1 MKIFKIIGFAILG
14 IIFLALIVGAFSKK
28 EYAVKRDIVIDRSK
42 SEVFDYVKYLKN
54 QDHFSKWS
62 SMDPYMKKEYKG
74 LDGTVGFISSWASDS
89 SEVGVGE
96 QEILKIEEDKRIDY
110 ALRFFEPF
118 ESSEKAY
125 IELESVGE
133 NQTRAI
139 WSFKGKMDYPMN
151 LMLLAM
157 DFDAMLGADFEYG
170 LQELKKIL
178 ES

>member
-1 MKIFKIIGFAILG
+1 MKLLKIIGFALLG
-14 IIFLALIVGAFSKK
+14 IIALALIVAAFTERKYSA
-28 EYAVKRDIVIDRSK
+28 ERTIVIEK
-42 SEVFDYVKYLKN
+42 SRTEVFEYVKYLKN
-54 QDHFSKWS
+54 QDNFSKWS
-62 SMDPYMKKEYKG
+62 SMDPYMKKEYIG
-74 LDGTVGFISSWASDS
+74 VDATVGFISTWASDS

-96 QEILKIEEDKRIDY
+96 QEILNIEEGKRIDY

-133 NQTRAI
+133 SKTKVI
-139 WSFKGKMDYPMN
+139 WGFKGEMDYPMN

-170 LQELKKIL
+170 LLKLKKIL

>member
-1 MKIFKIIGFAILG
+1 MKVLKIIGFAILG
-14 IIFLALIVGAFSKK
+14 FVLLVLIVGAFTEK
-28 EYAVKRDIVIDRSK
+28 EYAVERDIVIDRSK

-54 QDHFSKWS
+54 QDYFSKWS
-62 SMDPYMKKEYKG
+62 SMDPDMKKEFKG
-74 LDGTVGFISSWASDS
+74 VDGTVGFISSWTSDNS
-89 SEVGVGE
+89 DVGVGE
-96 QEILKIEEDKRIDY
+96 QEILNIEEDKRIDY

-133 NQTRAI
+133 NQTRVI
-139 WSFKGKMDYPMN
+139 WGFKGKMDYPMN
-151 LMLLAM
+151 LMLLTM

>member
-1 MKIFKIIGFAILG
+1 MKILKIIGFAILG
-14 IIFLALIVGAFSKK
+14 LVLLALIIGVFTER
-28 EYAVKRDIVIDRSK
+28 EYAVKRDIVINRSK
-42 SEVFDYVKYLKN
+42 SEVFEYVKYLKN
-54 QDHFSKWS
+54 QDNFSKWS

-74 LDGTVGFISSWASDS
+74 VDATVGFISSWASDS
-89 SEVGVGE
+89 SDVGVGE
-96 QEILKIEEDKRIDY
+96 QEIINIEEGKRIDY

-125 IELESVGE
+125 LELESVGD
-133 NQTRAI
+133 NKTKVI
-139 WSFKGKMDYPMN
+139 WGFKGEMDYPMN

-170 LQELKKIL
+170 LKELKKIL